1 MGSGESALLFRNTCF
16 YLPLFFNRREEAERN
31 LRRIVSLLPE
41 KNHVENPPLML
52 HILNFIVENIVL
64 EEEELNMA
72 ALYAAKIR
80 AL

>member
-1 MGSGESALLFRNTCF
+1 
-16 YLPLFFNRREEAERN
+16 
-31 LRRIVSLLPE
+31 
-41 KNHVENPPLML
+41 ML